1 MPAWLPRRAADHPDS
16 PALIAPSGDKILT
29 LSYANLHTRVMAR
42 ARRLAMHG
50 IQTGHCVAVLLP
62 NGPSYVEMVH
72 ALTYLRAILVPVN
85 LRLAPAEIAWQLA
98 RCRARLLVHD
108 ATTGSLAAHVAEQ
121 LPTLLRLLVD
131 DASASSDDATPA
143 TAFPEDAGQLLDL
156 AAAQCLLYTSGTSGQ
171 PKGALLTYG
180 NFWWSAIG
188 SALNLGLHGDDRW
201 LACLPLFHVGGLS
214 ILMRAV
220 IYGIPVVFPTS
231 PATGPAS
238 RGLDLTAI
246 NQTIDEQH
254 VTIIS
259 VVSTMLARM
268 LEARGERP
276 FPASLRCVLLGGGP
290 APRPLLEA
298 CARRG
303 VPVAQSYG
311 LTETTSQVAT
321 LAPADA
327 LRKLG
332 SAGRPILPTE
342 LRIDPTALPLDG
354 KANIMV
360 RESAGT
366 TVPLQEGEILVRG
379 PTVSPGYLPSDG
391 DPATPLPAAGPD
403 GWLRTGDIGYLDA
416 DGYLFVLDRRTDLI
430 ISGGENVYPAEV
442 EAILLT
448 HPAIAEAAVYGM
460 PDPQWGQRVAAAIVI
475 RPDRPF
481 DETDLLA
488 FMRERL
494 AGYKV
499 PSRIRLVEAL
509 PRNATGKLLR
519 RALREDGGADH
530 A

>member
-1 MPAWLPRRAADHPDS
+1 
-16 PALIAPSGDKILT
+16 
-29 LSYANLHTRVMAR
+29 
-42 ARRLAMHG
+42 
-50 IQTGHCVAVLLP
+50 
-62 NGPSYVEMVH
+62 
-72 ALTYLRAILVPVN
+72 
-85 LRLAPAEIAWQLA
+85 
-98 RCRARLLVHD
+98 
-108 ATTGSLAAHVAEQ
+108 
-121 LPTLLRLLVD
+121 
-131 DASASSDDATPA
+131 
-143 TAFPEDAGQLLDL
+143 
-156 AAAQCLLYTSGTSGQ
+156 
-171 PKGALLTYG
+171 
-180 NFWWSAIG
+180 
-188 SALNLGLHGDDRW
+188 
-201 LACLPLFHVGGLS
+201 VGGLS

-220 IYGIPVVFPTS
+220 VYGIPVVFPTT
-231 PATGPAS
+231 PAAGPAS
-238 RGLDLTAI
+238 RGLDLAAI
-246 NQTIDEQH
+246 NQTIDDEQ
-254 VTIIS
+254 VTIVS

-276 FPASLRCVLLGGGP
+276 FPPSLRCVLLGGGP

-332 SAGRPILPTE
+332 SAGRPLLPTE
-342 LRIDPTALPLDG
+342 LRIDPTVLSLAG
-354 KANIMV
+354 RANIMV
-360 RESAGT
+360 SESADT

-391 DPATPLPAAGPD
+391 DLATPLPAAGPD

-442 EAILLT
+442 EAVLLA

-460 PDPQWGQRVAAAIVI
+460 PDPQWGQRVGAAIVV
-475 RPDRPF
+475 RTDRPY
-481 DETDLLA
+481 DEADLLA
-488 FMRERL
+488 FTRERL

-499 PSRIRLVEAL
+499 PSRIYLVEAL

-519 RALREDGGADH
+519 RALRVE
-530 A
+530 